1 MNFLFLVVNISTS
14 VTTNE
19 EEHLAL
25 KTTVS
30 IDDYQL
36 SIAEHLSMNSEC
48 AKEYCDVSIL

>member
-1 MNFLFLVVNISTS
+1 MNFLFLVVNISTL

-30 IDDYQL
+30 IDDYQS
-36 SIAEHLSMNSEC
+36 SISKHLSMNSEC
-48 AKEYCDVSIL
+48 AKEYCDISIL